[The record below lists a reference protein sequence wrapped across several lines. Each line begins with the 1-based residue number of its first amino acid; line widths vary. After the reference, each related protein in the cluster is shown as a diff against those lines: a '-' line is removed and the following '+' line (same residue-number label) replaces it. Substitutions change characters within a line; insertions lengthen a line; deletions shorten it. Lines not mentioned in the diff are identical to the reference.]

1 MAAEENADYERAI
14 TVRRSAGRLRYL
26 RERQASLSNRCAT
39 SDGFYLV
46 RHGRKGGK
54 TITGRVAGTDGQ
66 HQKTEE
72 VLCQEYILQSDRLIF
87 RIRPRDDKHPV
98 LLPIGELA
106 QFRIHKDKLL
116 LRVPE
121 SDGKE
126 REYIVVFTSR
136 ADDPNSSNQGA
147 PKLAQSR

>member
-1 MAAEENADYERAI
+1 MAAKENANYERAI

-46 RHGRKGGK
+46 RHGRKGRQ
-54 TITGRVAGTDGQ
+54 TITGELLGTDGQ

-72 VLCQEYILQSDRLIF
+72 VLCQEHILQSDRRMF

-98 LLPIGELA
+98 LCLSENRPSSAYIKTSCYYG
-106 QFRIHKDKLL
+106 FRNLMAKSANILS
-116 LRVPE
+116 
-121 SDGKE
+121 SDIAG
-126 REYIVVFTSR
+126 R
-136 ADDPNSSNQGA
+136 
-147 PKLAQSR
+147 